1 MRKEIAMH
9 ALHVK
14 LTQQGCSINY
24 MVANRDSLSYGRRAR
39 LLSPY
44 SNGGQVARLR
54 RGPAKSGQA
63 GPLVAASY
71 PSPTLKLPDLNNTT
85 YSTQSITLF
94 PYSVLSLKEPIN

>member
-1 MRKEIAMH
+1 MH

-63 GPLVAASY
+63 GWASNLARRGIV
-71 PSPTLKLPDLNNTT
+71 SL
-85 YSTQSITLF
+85 
-94 PYSVLSLKEPIN
+94 PYSKIARFK